1 MLQWWALSS
10 KRRRCRQDGD
20 TAATPA
26 AAPRSCPARRC
37 STGAAWTT
45 SHQRR
50 FARRL
55 RLSPRPTRAPGSV
68 GRIDHRV
75 PDDFECALRR
85 SRRDGSRAL
94 LARHVSCHEAD
105 PQRSV
110 LRHSTPGSARTA
122 SPRSARTS
130 AQDLRSHVL
139 RSSRGCG
146 GAHSPGNMSLSRPPH
161 ASCSTGI
168 QSRWLRCAFAL
179 LPGRQLFEP

>member
-10 KRRRCRQDGD
+10 KRRRCRQAVTLPLPPGLPRGRVRPGD
-20 TAATPA
+20 VP
-26 AAPRSCPARRC
+26 PGPPGPHR
-37 STGAAWTT
+37 
-45 SHQRR
+45 HQRR
-50 FARRL
+50 FATRL
-55 RLSPRPTRAPGSV
+55 RSSPRPTRAPRSV
-68 GRIDHRV
+68 GRINPRV

-146 GAHSPGNMSLSRPPH
+146 GAYSPGNMSLSRPPH
-161 ASCSTGI
+161 ASSAARGF
-168 QSRWLRCAFAL
+168 SPDL
-179 LPGRQLFEP
+179 